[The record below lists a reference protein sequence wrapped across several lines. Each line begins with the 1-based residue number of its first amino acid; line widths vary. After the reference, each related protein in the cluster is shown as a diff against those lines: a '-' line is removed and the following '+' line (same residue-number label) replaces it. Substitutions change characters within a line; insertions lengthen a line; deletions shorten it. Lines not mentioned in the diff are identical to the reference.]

1 MCRIGMTQF
10 TVDIRY
16 IYIYMSDK
24 RKIQQG
30 GKKTKSKRN
39 MTRNEQKRKR

>member
-1 MCRIGMTQF
+1 MTQF
-10 TVDIRY
+10 TVDI

-30 GKKTKSKRN
+30 GKKNEIEEKYDTQRTKKKR
-39 MTRNEQKRKR
+39 